1 MFKIS
6 ETNNTNIDL
15 QQEKLD
21 KLLLDLTNKKIDLE
35 VIIGEI
41 ILMEKEK
48 NRLGTYLLVNT
59 IIFFTLFI
67 GTTILIASESIPGFF
82 IAKIIMMIFILPIIT
97 ISFKN
102 FIVSIKHYIE
112 NKQTNSGKNFSNN
125 QYTLTN
131 KIKKKKI
138 ILYKLRED
146 IENDTQLITQLKS
159 EINERENPIM
169 QWY

>member
-6 ETNNTNIDL
+6 ETNNTNIDI

-67 GTTILIASESIPGFF
+67 GELRATSFWLLLLFNFF
-82 IAKIIMMIFILPIIT
+82 
-97 ISFKN
+97 
-102 FIVSIKHYIE
+102 
-112 NKQTNSGKNFSNN
+112 
-125 QYTLTN
+125 
-131 KIKKKKI
+131 
-138 ILYKLRED
+138 
-146 IENDTQLITQLKS
+146 
-159 EINERENPIM
+159 
-169 QWY
+169 